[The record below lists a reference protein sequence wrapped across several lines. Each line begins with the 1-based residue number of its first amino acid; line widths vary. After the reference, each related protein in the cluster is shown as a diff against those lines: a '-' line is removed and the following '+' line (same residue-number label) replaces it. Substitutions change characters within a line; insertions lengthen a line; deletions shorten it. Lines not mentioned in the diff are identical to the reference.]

1 METLEKVKEDWGGG
15 DDGMFVYEILKE
27 KSHQFDR
34 SFNKD
39 QPTNK
44 QIERSRATYFTQ
56 KQIQYFDKI
65 NPKVQ
70 GKTAQP

>member
-1 METLEKVKEDWGGG
+1 METLEKVKGDWEGG
-15 DDGMFVYEILKE
+15 DDGIFVYEIFKE
-27 KSHQFDR
+27 KFHQFDR

-39 QPTNK
+39 QPMNK
-44 QIERSRATYFTQ
+44 QIERSSATYFIQ

-70 GKTAQP
+70 GETAQP